1 MMAKNKKRQK
11 ILHVMLPLKK

>member
-1 MMAKNKKRQK
+1 MAKNKKRQK